1 MELDKKQLRE
11 LQWSIM
17 EHVSACALLPLMRI
31 GDELNLFWCLAENGP
46 CSTETFAKKA
56 EIDERYGREWLYA
69 MCAAGYCCHDENFD
83 NFYLSEEQKAVF
95 AYEDSP
101 ALMIGAYDILSGNVH
116 GIDKMLEAFKTGDG
130 VNYGDFH
137 PCVFQGTA
145 RFFKP
150 SYKSNLIQKWMPKI
164 PLAERILKDG
174 GRLCDVGCGK
184 GLSTLLLASEYKTA
198 SFVGFDI
205 HAPSIDEAKKAAKE
219 TGCTDRLNYQVADA
233 QSYTGEYDIITFF
246 DCLHDM
252 GDPLGA
258 AQYARDK
265 LSPDGW
271 VILIEPS
278 AGDNISENMNTIGQ
292 MYYSFS
298 TMGCVPTSKSQN
310 VAMALGAQAGANRLI
325 EIMQKA
331 GFSDCSVVFKNATNM
346 VIACKL

>member
-1 MELDKKQLRE
+1 MTLDKEQLRK

-31 GDELNLFWCLAENGP
+31 GDELDLFLYLAENGP
-46 CSTETFAKKA
+46 CSSVQFAEKA
-56 EIDERYGREWLYA
+56 GIDERYGREWLYA
-69 MCAAGYCCHDENFD
+69 MCAANYCCSDETIET
-83 NFYLSEEQKAVF
+83 FYLSEEQKAVF

-116 GIDKMLEAFKTGDG
+116 GIDKVKEAFKTGEGID
-130 VNYGDFH
+130 YGDFH

-164 PLAERILKDG
+164 PLADQILKDG

-184 GLSTLLLASEYKTA
+184 GLSTLLMAHEYEAAT
-198 SFVGFDI
+198 FVGFDI
-205 HAPSIDEAKKAAKE
+205 HSPSIREANDEAQKS
-219 TGCTDRLNYQVADA
+219 GLVDRLSYQVADA
-233 QSYTGEYDIITFF
+233 ESYTGDYDIITFF

-258 AQYARDK
+258 ARYAK
-265 LSPDGW
+265 SHLSPDGW

-278 AGDNISENMNTIGQ
+278 ADDNESNNMNTIGQ

-298 TMGCVPTSKSQN
+298 TMGCVPTSKSQK
-310 VAMALGAQAGANRLI
+310 VGQALGAQAGPKKLI
-325 EIMQKA
+325 EIMKQA
-331 GFSDCSVVFKNATNM
+331 GFSDCAVVFRNATNM
-346 VIACKL
+346 VIACRV